1 MENIRKIGIISDK
14 LIKYS
19 ITKNSSKAIPA
30 HLLVYKNN
38 ATLNFGFFNNII
50 LFYLL

>member
-1 MENIRKIGIISDK
+1 MSVSENTSMENIRKIGIISDK

-30 HLLVYKNN
+30 HLLVYKN
-38 ATLNFGFFNNII
+38 
-50 LFYLL
+50 

>member
-30 HLLVYKNN
+30 HLLVYKNRK
-38 ATLNFGFFNNII
+38 
-50 LFYLL
+50 